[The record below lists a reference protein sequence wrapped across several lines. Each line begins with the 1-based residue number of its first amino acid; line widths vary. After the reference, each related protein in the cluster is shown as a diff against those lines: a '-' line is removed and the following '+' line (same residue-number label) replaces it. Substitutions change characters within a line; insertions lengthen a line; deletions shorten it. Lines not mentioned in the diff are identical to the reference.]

1 MKSNFDPF
9 FFILHNSS
17 FILYFLEINMQI
29 DIIGVPIDLGAD
41 RRGVDMG
48 PSAIRYSHLQNRL
61 EALGYTV
68 QDEGNIEVAIAEMC
82 KITDAKMKYIDCIVP
97 VSRRIA
103 GAVATSVQAKN
114 FPLVL
119 GGDHSLSIG
128 SVRGAA
134 RNRKIGVIWI
144 DAHPDFN
151 TAETTPSGNIHGMS
165 LALLA
170 GMGDPRLVQLWDENI
185 PVIDPTKIAIIGA
198 RDVDGGEKANLQK
211 AGALVMGMEQIDRY
225 GMVAAIEKAIE
236 RVSRDVDGIYL
247 SLDMDAL
254 DPQHAPGVGTP
265 VPAGLTQRETHLAC
279 EMIAETNKLIGMD
292 LVEVN
297 PILDGQNK
305 TAALAVE
312 FALSA
317 LGRRIWNGQS

>member
-1 MKSNFDPF
+1 
-9 FFILHNSS
+9 
-17 FILYFLEINMQI
+17 MQI

-48 PSAIRYSHLQNRL
+48 PSAIRYAHLQNKL
-61 EALGYTV
+61 EELGYTV
-68 QDEGNIEVAIAEMC
+68 QDEGNVEVAIAEMC
-82 KITDAKMKYIDCIVP
+82 KITDTKMKYVDCIVP
-97 VSRRIA
+97 MSRRIA

-114 FPLVL
+114 FPLVI

-134 RNRKIGVIWI
+134 RHRKIGVIWI
-144 DAHPDFN
+144 DAHADFN

-170 GMGDPRLVQLWDENI
+170 GLGDKRLVQLWDEAI
-185 PVIDPTKIAIIGA
+185 PVIDPAKIAIVGA
-198 RDVDGGEKANLQK
+198 RDLDSGEKMNLEK
-211 AGALVMGMEQIDRY
+211 AGAMVMGMEQIDRY
-225 GMVAAIEKAIE
+225 GLVTAMEKVIE

-279 EMIAETNKLIGMD
+279 ELIAETNLLTGMD

-317 LGRRIWNGQS
+317 LGRRIWNGS

>member
-1 MKSNFDPF
+1 
-9 FFILHNSS
+9 
-17 FILYFLEINMQI
+17 MQI

-48 PSAIRYSHLQNRL
+48 PSAIRYSHLQKKL
-61 EALGYTV
+61 EELGYDV
-68 QDEGNIEVAIAEMC
+68 HDEGNVEVPIAEMC
-82 KITDAKMKYIDCIVP
+82 QITNPNLIYIDCIVP

-103 GAVATSVQAKN
+103 GAVATSTQAKH

-134 RNRKIGVIWI
+134 RNKKIGVIWI
-144 DAHPDFN
+144 DAHADFN

-165 LALLA
+165 LAILA
-170 GMGDPRLVQLWDENI
+170 GLGDKSLVQLWDEST
-185 PVIDPTKIAIIGA
+185 PVIDPSKIAIIGA
-198 RDVDGGEKANLQK
+198 RDLDSGEKVNLSN
-211 AGALVMGMEQIDRY
+211 AGAMVMGMEQIDRY
-225 GMVAAIEKAIE
+225 GMVTVLERAIE

-247 SLDMDAL
+247 SLDLDAL
-254 DPQHAPGVGTP
+254 DPEHAPGVGTP
-265 VPAGLTQRETHLAC
+265 VPAGLSQRETHLAC
-279 EMIAETNKLIGMD
+279 ELIAETGMLVGMD

-297 PILDGQNK
+297 PILDGQNR

-317 LGRRIWNGQS
+317 LGRRIWGG

>member
-1 MKSNFDPF
+1 
-9 FFILHNSS
+9 
-17 FILYFLEINMQI
+17 MQI

-48 PSAIRYSHLQNRL
+48 PSAIRYAHLQNRL
-61 EALGYTV
+61 EALGYEV
-68 QDEGNIEVAIAEMC
+68 RDEGNVEVAIAEMC

-97 VSRRIA
+97 MSRRIA
-103 GAVATSVQAKN
+103 GAVATSVQAGN

-134 RNRKIGVIWI
+134 RNKKIGVIWI

-151 TAETTPSGNIHGMS
+151 TGETTPSGNIHGMS

-170 GMGDPRLVQLWDENI
+170 GMGDKRLIQLWDETV
-185 PVIDPTKIAIIGA
+185 PVIDPAKIAIIGA
-198 RDVDGGEKANLQK
+198 RDVDSGEKANLQK
-211 AGALVMGMEQIDRY
+211 AGAMVMGMEQIDRY

-236 RVSRDVDGIYL
+236 RVSHDVDGIYL
-247 SLDMDAL
+247 SFDMDSL
-254 DPQHAPGVGTP
+254 DPEHAPGVGTP
-265 VPAGLTQRETHLAC
+265 VPAGLTQREAHLAC
-279 EMIAETNKLIGMD
+279 EMISETKKLIGMD

-305 TAALAVE
+305 TAVLAVE

-317 LGRRIWNGQS
+317 LGRRIWNGQ

>member
-1 MKSNFDPF
+1 MK
-9 FFILHNSS
+9 
-17 FILYFLEINMQI
+17 I

-48 PSAIRYSHLQNRL
+48 PSAIRYSHLQKKL
-61 EALGYTV
+61 EDLGYEV
-68 QDEGNIEVAIAEMC
+68 RDEGNIEVPIAEMC
-82 KITDAKMKYIDCIVP
+82 KITNPKLKYIDCIVP
-97 VSRRIA
+97 MSRRVA
-103 GAVATSVQAKN
+103 GAVATSIQSGN

-134 RNRKIGVIWI
+134 RNKKIGVIWI
-144 DAHPDFN
+144 DAHADFN

-165 LALLA
+165 LAALS
-170 GMGDPRLVQLWDENI
+170 GQGDPSLVRLWDEGI
-185 PVIDPTKIAIIGA
+185 PVIDPHKIAIIGA
-198 RDVDGGEKANLQK
+198 RDLDSGEKDNLAR
-211 AGALVMGMEQIDRY
+211 AGALVMGMEQIDRF
-225 GMVAAIEKAIE
+225 GMVTAIEKAIE
-236 RVSRDVDGIYL
+236 RVSRVTDGIYL
-247 SLDMDAL
+247 SLDLDAL

-265 VPAGLTQRETHLAC
+265 VATGLTQREAHLAC
-279 EMIAETNKLIGMD
+279 ELISETNKLIGMD

-297 PILDGQNK
+297 PILDEKNK

-317 LGRRIWNGQS
+317 LGRRIWSGQ

>member
-1 MKSNFDPF
+1 
-9 FFILHNSS
+9 
-17 FILYFLEINMQI
+17 MQI

-48 PSAIRYSHLQNRL
+48 PSAIRYAHLQNKL
-61 EALGYTV
+61 EELGHTV
-68 QDEGNIEVAIAEMC
+68 QDEGNVEVAIAEMC
-82 KITDAKMKYIDCIVP
+82 KITDAKMKYVDCIVP
-97 VSRRIA
+97 MSRRIA
-103 GAVATSVQAKN
+103 GAVATSVQAGN
-114 FPLVL
+114 FPLVI

-134 RNRKIGVIWI
+134 RNRRIGVIWI
-144 DAHPDFN
+144 DAHADFN

-170 GMGDPRLVQLWDENI
+170 GLGDKRLVQLWNETI
-185 PVIDPTKIAIIGA
+185 PVIDPAKIAIVGA
-198 RDVDGGEKANLQK
+198 RDLDGGEKVNLER
-211 AGALVMGMEQIDRY
+211 AGAMVMGMEQIDRY
-225 GMVAAIEKAIE
+225 GLVNAMEKAIE

-254 DPQHAPGVGTP
+254 DPEHAPGVGTP

-279 EMIAETNKLIGMD
+279 ELIAETNLLIGMD

>member
-1 MKSNFDPF
+1 
-9 FFILHNSS
+9 
-17 FILYFLEINMQI
+17 MQI

-48 PSAIRYSHLQNRL
+48 PSAIRYAHLQNKL
-61 EALGYTV
+61 EELGYTV
-68 QDEGNIEVAIAEMC
+68 QDEGNVEVAIAEMC
-82 KITDAKMKYIDCIVP
+82 KITDTKMKYIDCIVP
-97 VSRRIA
+97 MSRRIA
-103 GAVATSVQAKN
+103 GAVATSIQAKN

-170 GMGDPRLVQLWDENI
+170 GMGDPRLVQLWDESI

-211 AGALVMGMEQIDRY
+211 AGAMVMGMEQIDRY

-279 EMIAETNKLIGMD
+279 EMISETNLLIGMD